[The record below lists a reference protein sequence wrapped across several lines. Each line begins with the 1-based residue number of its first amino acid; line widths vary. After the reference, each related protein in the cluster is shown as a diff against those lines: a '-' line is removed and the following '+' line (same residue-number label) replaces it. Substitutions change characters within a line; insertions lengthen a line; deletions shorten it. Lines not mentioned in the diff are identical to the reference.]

1 MGSPCRI
8 RVRNPAMRLLI
19 VDDHAQMRRTIR
31 SILADHADEVLE
43 AEDGD
48 QAVDAFGAFRPDWT
62 IMDLQMPGVGGLEA
76 TRRILKMDPAAQVVI
91 VTEND
96 EPQLKGSAE
105 DAGAVAFVTK
115 DRLLDLHRL
124 LGRRRATP

>member
-1 MGSPCRI
+1 
-8 RVRNPAMRLLI
+8 MRLLI